1 MCKYCMY
8 VALFFAFYIYLLCL
22 SSSDLYLLLHTQELE
37 ENQSERSQKY
47 RELRKR
53 EETMDQFLAGF
64 EENQSEELARLQAME
79 DSNVTILEKLSTHLA
94 HFKHLPRLMM
104 VVVWD
109 NACIVLL
116 FYQGGHGLATIP

>member
-1 MCKYCMY
+1 MIKLIC
-8 VALFFAFYIYLLCL
+8 VSF
-22 SSSDLYLLLHTQELE
+22 SDLYLLLPTQELE

-64 EENQSEELARLQAME
+64 EVNQAEELTRLQAME

-94 HFKHLPRLMM
+94 HFKHLPR
-104 VVVWD
+104 
-109 NACIVLL
+109 
-116 FYQGGHGLATIP
+116 FFGT